1 MTMTRQILNLKTI
14 VAFIFFLSPHILNI
28 EKFFVLQTQLF
39 ASSNVTSTFSCKSYL
54 AMLAKWSFQ
63 GREDEQLQ
71 NCTLD
76 IQYTVHYRT
85 NDPALILKSSHP
97 NNFLYN
103 LLYSIYVYSL
113 LRGGHVLIFDALSL
127 FLDGLLIVADFLSPA
142 SPPPLLSFSK
152 RC

>member
-1 MTMTRQILNLKTI
+1 MTQQILNLKTI
-14 VAFIFFLSPHILNI
+14 VAFIFFLSPHKLNI

-76 IQYTVHYRT
+76 ICTVYCTVHYRT

-142 SPPPLLSFSK
+142 SPPPPLFF
-152 RC
+152 